1 MSNWKAHQGRW
12 GIFSLNC
19 SQILYIIISF
29 RFMISSAE
37 CVSLYPALPE
47 VVQESFLY
55 CANTFWDGQTNV
67 SCTLNGAFNGLISFS
82 KGQDWEQKLCWLRT
96 LRVPVT
102 GLGFISINYVG
113 SVKVHNN
120 PETGLCFPSH
130 RRKWGSEKWR
140 HLIRIARLIVNSHPA
155 VWLQTSGLSTTSPA
169 SSKTLCAQRRL
180 RFLERGF

>member
-1 MSNWKAHQGRW
+1 MRHLLTELLSNTLHNYF
-12 GIFSLNC
+12 I
-19 SQILYIIISF
+19 QIYDQLS
-29 RFMISSAE
+29 RM
-37 CVSLYPALPE
+37 CVSLSCFAWSCSGILFILCQHLLGWTNE
-47 VVQESFLY
+47 CLLY
-55 CANTFWDGQTNV
+55 T
-67 SCTLNGAFNGLISFS
+67 NGAFNGLISFS
-82 KGQDWEQKLCWLRT
+82 KGQDWERKLCWLRT

-113 SVKVHNN
+113 SVKVHSN